1 MADDKS
7 WTKEKI
13 KERIDEN
20 ELDLSLC
27 QISKVPVKF
36 MVITLLLLKLSFF

>member
-13 KERIDEN
+13 KERLDEN

-36 MVITLLLLKLSFF
+36 MVITLSLLKLSFF

>member
-1 MADDKS
+1 MAGDKS

-36 MVITLLLLKLSFF
+36 MVITLRLPKRSYF